1 MKKILALLATV
12 IISVPIFAT
21 EVWNGL
27 VHISNPADLEKKP
40 INLSGMW
47 EFYPNQEFQSYN
59 KEQYDTAFIKV
70 PGSWNVQAK
79 KNFRSNFACYR
90 IKIVGLESNAQYAIY
105 SRRCP
110 ATASKF
116 FCNGKLIA
124 SYGEYSSEE
133 KNSTPAN
140 TPVYAF
146 LESDFIGSIE
156 LVVQVSCYANYEAG
170 IISPILFARRDVIT
184 NKFENILL
192 FITIIVGALLFA
204 CIINFAIFIGDHS
217 LKIHLIFGFLL
228 FGILCHSLTVN
239 SNIISWAFP
248 ILPYNFI
255 KQLEIISLWISPQ
268 LFSLIMMDDKT
279 FSNKVKYLDKILFCI
294 FSTFGIV
301 FLIIPIRYTNY
312 LISTLW
318 VANGIFFA
326 YSIFRMS
333 LAFATNQI
341 KLGIFISFYILIAVG
356 YFFDLLFP
364 EISANSTI
372 IFSQFTI
379 LLLEIFDVFF
389 MAYNHQSI
397 FHNTRKAMFELKNVN
412 ETYMKFIVNDFL
424 KLINNEH
431 PEKVSRGNYKRK
443 KAIILDA
450 HLMVMYSDG
459 RTLHPRKEFEAYSQ
473 FIKSIYDII
482 QKNNGIIS
490 GSVGNGCIAIF
501 DTNPEDV
508 FTCAR
513 EMINEL
519 RRLNEQNVKLGEASA
534 MISCGIHKGD
544 VIVGV
549 IGEENSFTE
558 CILGSG
564 IEVASRIENI
574 SLKFGVPVLVSKT
587 VVDELEGNPPCKI
600 SLFQRSVI
608 TQDEG
613 EVYLYE
619 CHNEDYSPFFED
631 ENKVP
636 QPLSYKETEDNAIR

>member
-1 MKKILALLATV
+1 MKRILALLAA
-12 IISVPIFAT
+12 ILISLPLFAT

-40 INLSGMW
+40 INLIGMW
-47 EFYPNQEFQSYN
+47 EFYPAQEFQSYN
-59 KEQYDTAFIKV
+59 KEQYDMAFIKV
-70 PGSWNVQAK
+70 PGSWKVQAK

-90 IKIVGLESNAQYAIY
+90 IKIVGLEPNTKYAIY

-133 KNSTPAN
+133 KKSSPAN

-146 LESDFIGSIE
+146 LESDLIGSIE

-170 IISPILFARRDVIT
+170 IISPILFASRDMIT

-192 FITIIVGALLFA
+192 YITIVAGALLFA
-204 CIINFAIFIGDHS
+204 CIINFAIFLGDHS

-228 FGILCHSLTVN
+228 FGILCHLLTVN
-239 SNIISWAFP
+239 SNIVSWAFP
-248 ILPYNFI
+248 ILPYYFI

-268 LFSLIMMDDKT
+268 LFSVIMMDDKT
-279 FSNKVKYLDKILFCI
+279 FSKKVKHLDKILFCI
-294 FSTFGIV
+294 FSAFGIF

-318 VANGIFFA
+318 IVNGIFFA

-333 LAFATNQI
+333 LAFATKQI
-341 KLGIFISFYILIAVG
+341 KLGIFMSFYILIAGG

-372 IFSQFTI
+372 LFSQFTI

-397 FHNTRKAMFELKNVN
+397 FHNTRKAMVELKNVN
-412 ETYMKFIVNDFL
+412 ETYMKFIENDFL

-443 KAIILDA
+443 RETVLDV

-459 RTLHPRKEFEAYSQ
+459 RTLHPRNEFEAYSQ
-473 FIKSIYDII
+473 FIKAIYDII

-490 GSVGNGCIAIF
+490 SSVGSGCIAIF
-501 DTNPEDV
+501 DRNPEDV
-508 FTCAR
+508 FNCAR
-513 EMINEL
+513 EMISEV

-544 VIVGV
+544 VVVGV

-574 SLKFGVPVLVSKT
+574 SLKYGVPVLVSKT

-619 CHNEDYSPFFED
+619 CHDEDYSPFYED

-636 QPLSYKETEDNAIR
+636 QPLSYKETEENIYR